1 VAITYRKNYLLI
13 YLWQSLSIL
22 LGFLSLFVVVPY
34 LSSDKILF
42 GIYSVCTSLTIF
54 FSYADLGFVSAGVKY
69 AAEYFIQGN
78 KEKEVKMIGFVA
90 FMMMVMF
97 LIVSLIIIVCAVY
110 PKLLIP
116 ELQTKSTHF
125 FLARWLL
132 VTLALSCPII
142 IGQRVL
148 NMIFTIR
155 VEDYKFQRVSILGS
169 LLKILSVFYFFREGS
184 YQLLEYY
191 VFSQAINFLIVI
203 IALLYIRKYGYKSG
217 KLFAAIRFDRQIFD
231 RVKTLS
237 GTSLVM
243 VITMIFYYELDQ
255 IVIANF
261 IGIELVAVYAIALS
275 VMSFVRTFMSLLYS
289 PYSSRYNHY
298 HGSGDIAGLQQFVKK
313 IIMQLSPIVCC
324 PIIILSCL
332 AIPFV
337 ESWVGDAYMLSAF
350 LISIMVISFIPN
362 LISTPIS
369 AYFIAKEENLR
380 LIKLN
385 VMNVLIYWIGIIA
398 TIHWVGIYSFAIFKS
413 IAPILVAIGYW
424 IMAKNDFNESGGFF
438 ISFIGLLKTLLFPT
452 IVALVG
458 CKIVEN
464 FMIYEH
470 SKLALFNNL
479 FIMSCC
485 LVFSLLA
492 ALLVNKQM
500 RNTVCSLIK
509 R

>member
-1 VAITYRKNYLLI
+1 M
-13 YLWQSLSIL
+13 
-22 LGFLSLFVVVPY
+22 GFLSLFVVVPY

-116 ELQTKSTHF
+116 ELQTGSTHF

-169 LLKILSVFYFFREGS
+169 LLKILSVFYFFREGA

-191 VFSQAINFLIVI
+191 VFSQVINFLIVI
-203 IALLYIRKYGYKSG
+203 IVLLYIRKYGYKSG

-243 VITMIFYYELDQ
+243 VITMILYYELDQ

-261 IGIELVAVYAIALS
+261 IGIELVAAYAIALS

-298 HGSGDIAGLQQFVKK
+298 HGSGDIAGLQKFVKK
-313 IIMQLSPIVCC
+313 IIVELSPMVCC

-337 ESWVGDAYMLSAF
+337 ESWVGNAYMRSAL

-362 LISTPIS
+362 FIGTPIS

-385 VMNVLIYWIGIIA
+385 VVNVLIYWIGIIA
-398 TIHWVGIYSFAIFKS
+398 TIHWIGIYSFAIFKS

-424 IMAKNDFNESGGFF
+424 VMAKDDFNESGGTF

-452 IVALVG
+452 IVALG
-458 CKIVEN
+458 LCKIVEN

-470 SKLALFNNL
+470 SKSALFNNL
-479 FIMSCC
+479 FIMGCC
-485 LVFSLLA
+485 LALSLLA

-500 RNTVCSLIK
+500 RNTVCNLIK